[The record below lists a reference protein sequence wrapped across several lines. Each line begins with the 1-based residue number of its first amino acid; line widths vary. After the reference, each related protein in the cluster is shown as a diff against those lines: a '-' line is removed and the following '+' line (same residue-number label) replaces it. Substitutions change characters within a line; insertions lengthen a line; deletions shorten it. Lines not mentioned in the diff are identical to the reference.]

1 MELVFKAANPRYKRL
16 ENTFDPVK
24 SNLKKNVSGVISSA
38 DMLRTI
44 DGMIG
49 ACKNSIEDD
58 FIRQGVKNTH
68 YYVVAFDHKSQD
80 ICGFLFLHRYQS
92 WSPKLGNHTFG
103 YVDLVCSKCKG
114 TGKGLMKLAETFC
127 RELKCKYIKLNAL
140 DKQIGFYERLG
151 YEHKQQPC
159 FQKTTERR
167 MSYARNRRTNEK
179 LNVDNL
185 GVKMSKCLL
194 DHKLH

>member
-1 MELVFKAANPRYKRL
+1 MEPLVFQAATPRYKRL

-24 SNLKKNVSGVISSA
+24 IKNTISVSGVIETA
-38 DMLRTI
+38 DILETI

-49 ACKNSIEDD
+49 ACKDSIEDA
-58 FIRQGVKNTH
+58 FIRRAVKNTH
-68 YYVVAFDHKSQD
+68 YHIVAFDHKSQD
-80 ICGFLFLHRYQS
+80 ICGFLFLHHYRS
-92 WSPKLGNHTFG
+92 WSPKLGNHSLG

-114 TGKGLMKLAETFC
+114 TGKALMKRAETFC
-127 RELKCKYIKLNAL
+127 RELKCEYIKLNAL
-140 DKQIGFYERLG
+140 DEQIGFYERLG

-167 MSYARNRRTNEK
+167 MSYARNRRTTEK

-194 DHKLH
+194 NHKL